1 MREYIL
7 KESGLV
13 TQYETCHI
21 VREKHLDGMNE
32 INKRRVMAFGKH
44 VVLKDQTVITTEGIY
59 EQVKACEEA
68 TNKRWCTKGHMKQK
82 SGLQAALNSTTEE
95 EEDITNSR
103 QFKEKKGKGKQTT

>member
-1 MREYIL
+1 
-7 KESGLV
+7 
-13 TQYETCHI
+13 
-21 VREKHLDGMNE
+21 
-32 INKRRVMAFGKH
+32 MAFGKH

-82 SGLQAALNSTTEE
+82 SGLQAALNSTNDMQTTEE